1 MTAAKIQNWREV
13 AQRKQEARSKL
24 IPEEWRLKERYEGQN
39 VLDVP
44 GKTGILTAKELRI
57 TSEYDAV
64 DLVEVLKRGDLTA
77 EEVTIAFCKRASIA
91 QQLTNCLT
99 EIFFEAAIQRAR
111 VLDKERKEDP
121 KKPLRPLHGL
131 PISLKDSF
139 RIPGVDSTI
148 GLACF
153 AHQPD
158 DHYSN
163 LPQLLVDLGAVL
175 YCKTNI
181 PQTMMTADSDN
192 NVFGR
197 TLNPNNLQLTAG
209 GSTGGEGS
217 LIALRGSIAGIG
229 TDIAGSIRIPSAC
242 NGIYGFKPSAGI
254 VPFAD
259 QRSPVPAGEMGVEP
273 VAGPMATT
281 LRSCNFLLET
291 IMQAKPWLWDADCHH
306 ISWQAHSR
314 PLKIRVGVVQDDGLY
329 TPHPPVRR
337 TISDS
342 AQKLKNGGVEIV
354 PIQLP
359 SMLDAFL
366 TTVQFYSAD
375 ENKYIQSL
383 ISSTGE
389 PFVPS
394 VVKKDLPNTPP
405 MDVKK
410 LFELNA
416 ARHKIQAEY
425 HQLWLQ
431 HDLDAILLPPA
442 PHTAVPFDE
451 WLSISYTCL
460 WNLLD
465 YPSCIIPTGRVKP
478 TDAKDD
484 ISTAKYGD
492 MDKQAYQLYSGP
504 EQYKNAPTSIQLV
517 GMRQED
523 EKLLKVA
530 QVVDEILRK
539 DVASK
544 L

>member
-1 MTAAKIQNWREV
+1 MTATKAGPWQEIAEK
-13 AQRKQEARSKL
+13 KQKARSKL
-24 IPEEWRLKERYEGQN
+24 IPEQWQLQERYEGSN

-44 GKTGILTAKELRI
+44 AKAGILTPRELQI
-57 TSEYDAV
+57 TSDYDAV
-64 DLVEVLKRGDLTA
+64 DLVNALKKGILSA
-77 EEVTIAFCKRASIA
+77 EEVTIAFCKRAAIA

-99 EIFFEAAIQRAR
+99 EIFFDDAMERAR
-111 VLDKERKEDP
+111 SLDKERNE
-121 KKPLRPLHGL
+121 KPEAELRPLHGL

-163 LPQLLVDLGAVL
+163 LPQLLADLGAVL
-175 YCKTNI
+175 YCKTNV

-209 GSTGGEGS
+209 GSTGGEGA

-229 TDIAGSIRIPSAC
+229 TNIAGSIRIPSAC
-242 NGIYGFKPSAGI
+242 NGIYGFKPSSGI

-259 QRSPVPAGEMGVEP
+259 QRAPVPDGEMGVDP
-273 VAGPMATT
+273 VAGPMATN

-291 IMQAKPWLWDADCHH
+291 IMRSKPWLWDADCHH
-306 ISWQAHSR
+306 IDWQAHSR
-314 PLKIRVGVVQDDGLY
+314 PLKIRIGVVHDDGLY
-329 TPHPPVRR
+329 TPHPPIRR
-337 TISDS
+337 TILES
-342 AQKLKNGGVEIV
+342 AQKLSSAGVEV
-354 PIQLP
+354 L
-359 SMLDAFL
+359 
-366 TTVQFYSAD
+366 YSAD

-383 ISSTGE
+383 ISSTQE

-405 MDVKK
+405 MDIKK

-416 ARHKIQAEY
+416 SRHKIQAKY
-425 HQLWLQ
+425 HRLWLQ
-431 HDLDAILLPPA
+431 HSLDAVLLPAA
-442 PHTAVPFDE
+442 PHTAMPFDE
-451 WLSISYTCL
+451 WLSVSYTCL

-465 YPSCIIPTGRVKP
+465 YPACIIPTGKVKS
-478 TDAKDD
+478 TDKKDD

-492 MDKQAYQLYSGP
+492 MDKQTYQIYSGP
-504 EQYKNAPTSIQLV
+504 EQFKDAPTSIQLV

-523 EKLLKVA
+523 ERLLKVA
-530 QVVDEILRK
+530 QVVDEILHRE
-539 DVASK
+539 AESK